1 MEFHLKQTVKYSV
14 DKIKGILYG
23 TFLGDAIGSRFE
35 GWLPDEISPLDHK
48 SVLEN
53 PPKYYSDDTQMAI
66 SVFEEMV
73 ENGYVDQ
80 ESLTH
85 RFLKR
90 FSTWRG
96 YSGGMLQVFEMWRD
110 GKDIKKSAQTL
121 YDGAGSF
128 GNGAAMRIAP
138 LCLFYTLDQVDLLFE
153 QVNLCSSL
161 THTHPFGI
169 AGAQLQAYTVLLA
182 LNNLKTEDWMKLLL
196 ALPIDSVYKIKLNK
210 VGFCLAKNAS
220 PGDVAKEIGNGSDA
234 LGSVPAAICS
244 VIKNENSFTD
254 SVLFAVSMGGDC
266 DTIGAMAG
274 SVAGAMT
281 GFSKIPQ
288 DWLANLEDEEEG
300 KTFIDSLAVKA
311 DKKRRGE
318 DSNLR

>member
-1 MEFHLKQTVKYSV
+1 MQQTIKYSI
-14 DKIKGILYG
+14 DKIKGILFG
-23 TFLGDAIGSRFE
+23 TFLGDSIGSRFE
-35 GWLPDEISPLDHK
+35 RRLPDEIKPLDYR
-48 SVLEN
+48 SVLGN
-53 PPKYYSDDTQMAI
+53 PPRYYSDDTQMTI

-73 ENGYVDQ
+73 ENGYINRK
-80 ESLTH
+80 SLTS
-85 RFLKR
+85 RFLNR
-90 FSTWRG
+90 FATWRG
-96 YSGGMLQVFEMWRD
+96 YSGGMLEVFEMWRRGND
-110 GKDIKKSAQTL
+110 LEKSAHTL
-121 YDGAGSF
+121 YDGTGSF

-138 LCLFYTLDQVDLLFE
+138 LSLFYSLDQVDLLFE
-153 QVNLCSSL
+153 QVRICSSL

-182 LNNLKTEDWMKLLL
+182 LNDIKPEDWMRYLL

-244 VIKNENSFTD
+244 VLKNPNSFTD
-254 SVLFAVSMGGDC
+254 TVLFAVSIGGDS

-274 SVAGAMT
+274 SISGALM
-281 GFSKIPQ
+281 GFDKIPQ
-288 DWLANLEDEEEG
+288 EWLINLEDDKEG
-300 KTFIDSLAVKA
+300 KTFIDTLAMMA